1 VLLLPDLTAASGQ
14 VVQLGTGANKD
25 GKLYVFNTQGNG
37 TLYQEIPG
45 ALGGHEFASPLG
57 STGPFIM
64 ARLRR

>member
-37 TLYQEIPG
+37 TLYQ
-45 ALGGHEFASPLG
+45 
-57 STGPFIM
+57 
-64 ARLRR
+64 